1 MVAQTQKKLIM
12 KKAIVIAK
20 FSKIGSQKDTND
32 SDKLTTWITG
42 GEEKEIEVEFKSSE
56 KVSDKVLAVQAFW
69 LTFNTEYYASNCA
82 YSSISLKVKKGSI
95 QSI

>member
-1 MVAQTQKKLIM
+1 M

-20 FSKIGSQKDTND
+20 FNKIGSQKDTND

-42 GEEKEIEVEFKSSE
+42 SAEKEVEVEFESSE
-56 KVSDKVLAVQAFW
+56 KVSDKVLAIQAFW
-69 LTFNTEYYASNCA
+69 LTFNTKHYAYNCA
-82 YSSISLKVKKGSI
+82 YSSISLKVKEDSI